1 MLNLDSNIDIA
12 PFFKWWGKQLSF
24 LLPKKL
30 MEAMQRGNN
39 LLVIEIQETVAVVHY
54 VSREQT
60 IHIGEF
66 ELNELG
72 KKELH
77 DIIAQQ
83 PQYQEAKTVLRIPKH
98 QSVIQT
104 VFLPVATETSLHQVM
119 TYELDK
125 YTPFTQDQVYFDV
138 VKVKQALSENQS
150 MLQLKLV
157 LVKKVTLDALYEKC
171 VLLGIKPFYVDSD
184 GLALSPGN
192 SKAYNLLPKS
202 LAQKEKKTPFFIM
215 LGSILFTFILV
226 VAVIVLPLQVANQAL
241 QEAKQE
247 TRKLKQIA
255 LKIEES
261 KKVTDH
267 LFSVTQQLVAKKK
280 AEPVIVAVL
289 NAVSKE
295 LKDDTWVSR
304 LNYFNNTLQLTG
316 QSSNASNLISILE
329 SIQQLKD
336 VKFISPVTKDH
347 RTGLGYFT
355 ISAEVTTKQSND
367 KTK

>member
-202 LAQKEKKTPFFIM
+202 LAQKEKKTPFFM
-215 LGSILFTFILV
+215 
-226 VAVIVLPLQVANQAL
+226 AL

-304 LNYFNNTLQLTG
+304 LNNLKTL
-316 QSSNASNLISILE
+316 NLFR
-329 SIQQLKD
+329 Q
-336 VKFISPVTKDH
+336 
-347 RTGLGYFT
+347 
-355 ISAEVTTKQSND
+355 
-367 KTK
+367 